1 MRKHVLMQHSLARL
15 TGEMASYPAGAED
28 IVTAEAASR
37 AVQALESSSE
47 LAVDLEQDAMHAF
60 RPRLCFIQVATDKDL
75 FLFDALSSEVDPVL
89 LAPLLGDPGRT
100 KFFHAAVG
108 DLQYLAQA
116 GVRVRGLFDTHR
128 AATLLGWPKVGLAD
142 LARERLGVELPKE
155 HQQSDFSIRPLPAAM
170 RQYIADD
177 VRYLCE
183 IGRQVREECRK
194 ADILEEVELDCQ
206 RLSDDAASP
215 PEIGADYRPKLP
227 RNLPAVPQALA
238 RAIAQ
243 ELHQRRL
250 AWAEALD
257 IPHGRVLSNAA
268 IAELAKKPPKTMKEL
283 ANTPRVRGRFAREHG
298 AEILGLIE
306 QLTQAANRGA
316 GSGAAQARRGA
327 PSISQRKGGPEE
339 GHPFCGPEQRVGA
352 GSREKHSAHAG
363 RIGPHTVSGR
373 ETGETLWNGT
383 DPASFQIPLALQGKG
398 DAVPNRKHHFLHP
411 RVLDDLLV
419 ECHDRA
425 VGLIFRLEHPPAPK
439 DVVGHDQSSGAQQR
453 QHRVIVAVPPR
464 N

>member
-1 MRKHVLMQHSLARL
+1 MQHSLARL

-243 ELHQRRL
+243 GLHQRRL

-306 QLTQAANRGA
+306 QLTQAANRGELA
-316 GSGAAQARRGA
+316 TEEAPTEAPDPVRRRREEA
-327 PSISQRKGGPEE
+327 LRAFRSEKAVQRKVTPSVVLSNGLVQDLAKSTPRTLEE
-339 GHPFCGPEQRVGA
+339 LARIPYLGEKRVRLYGM
-352 GSREKHSAHAG
+352 EL
-363 RIGPHTVSGR
+363 I
-373 ETGETLWNGT
+373 
-383 DPASFQIPLALQGKG
+383 Q
-398 DAVPNRKHHFLHP
+398 
-411 RVLDDLLV
+411 LLSKY
-419 ECHDRA
+419 R
-425 VGLIFRLEHPPAPK
+425 
-439 DVVGHDQSSGAQQR
+439 
-453 QHRVIVAVPPR
+453 
-464 N
+464 

>member
-1 MRKHVLMQHSLARL
+1 MQHSLARL
-15 TGEMASYPAGAED
+15 TAEMASYPAGAED
-28 IVTAEAASR
+28 IITAEAASR

-75 FLFDALSSEVDPVL
+75 FLFDTLSPEVDPKL

-108 DLQYLAQA
+108 DLQYLAQG

-155 HQQSDFSIRPLPAAM
+155 HQQSDFSIRPLPEAM

-215 PEIGADYRPKLP
+215 PEIGSDYRPKLP
-227 RNLPAVPQALA
+227 RNLPAAPQALA
-238 RAIAQ
+238 RAIADG
-243 ELHQRRL
+243 LHQRRL
-250 AWAEALD
+250 AWAEELD

-283 ANTPRVRGRFAREHG
+283 ANTARVRGRFAREHG
-298 AEILGLIE
+298 AEILALIE
-306 QLTQAANRGA
+306 QLTEAANRGEL
-316 GSGAAQARRGA
+316 AADGA
-327 PSISQRKGGPEE
+327 PTEAPDRAQRRREEALRAFRSEKAVQRKVTPSVVLSNGLLQDLAKSAPRTLEE
-339 GHPFCGPEQRVGA
+339 LARVPYLG
-352 GSREKHSAHAG
+352 EK
-363 RIGPHTVSGR
+363 
-373 ETGETLWNGT
+373 
-383 DPASFQIPLALQGKG
+383 
-398 DAVPNRKHHFLHP
+398 
-411 RVLDDLLV
+411 RVRLYGIELIQLLSKY
-419 ECHDRA
+419 R
-425 VGLIFRLEHPPAPK
+425 
-439 DVVGHDQSSGAQQR
+439 
-453 QHRVIVAVPPR
+453 
-464 N
+464 